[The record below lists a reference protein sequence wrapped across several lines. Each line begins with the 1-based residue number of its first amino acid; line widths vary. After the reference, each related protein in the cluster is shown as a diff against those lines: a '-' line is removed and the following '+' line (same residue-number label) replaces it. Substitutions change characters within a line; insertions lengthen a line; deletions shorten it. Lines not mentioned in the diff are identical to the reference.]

1 MARRTYSRRNQF
13 DGITMT
19 EAVVGGLVL
28 VGVVGGII
36 YLVTK
41 SSSTTAAAAAPA
53 AQGGLTAQQ
62 LGIAAGTPA
71 SYLSGTTDQYGNPV
85 VGT

>member
-1 MARRTYSRRNQF
+1 MARRYHRRNQL
-13 DGITMT
+13 DSMSTGELVI
-19 EAVVGGLVL
+19 GGLVL

-41 SSSTTAAAAAPA
+41 SSSTTATTATTA
-53 AQGGLTAQQ
+53 AQPGDLTAQQ

-85 VGT
+85 VGD